1 MLFIKGSISTGVCR
15 MRFIAVLHIPPNA
28 SSQGK
33 AHELLFQTFSLQ
45 FSIYVTRI
53 GLNFKFV
60 VLRFLIF
67 SLTEN

>member
-1 MLFIKGSISTGVCR
+1 MLVIKGSVSTGVCG
-15 MRFIAVLHIPPNA
+15 MRFLAVLHTPPNA

-33 AHELLFQTFSLQ
+33 SHELLFQIFSQ
-45 FSIYVTRI
+45 FSMYVTRI